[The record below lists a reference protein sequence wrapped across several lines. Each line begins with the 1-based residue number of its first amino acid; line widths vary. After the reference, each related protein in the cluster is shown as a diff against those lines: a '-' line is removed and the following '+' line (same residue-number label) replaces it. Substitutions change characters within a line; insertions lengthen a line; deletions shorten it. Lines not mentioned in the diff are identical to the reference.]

1 MRKPSQRPEESL
13 LYAGCWKNGIYS
25 VDGSRYICFIRHN
38 LVYYRSMDLSSL
50 YTREPLASFYI
61 YKKKTHFRDATA
73 CSHQIQQAQ
82 SHHPSTGLILTFTPS
97 LGLVVIPPLIFIF
110 EG

>member
-1 MRKPSQRPEESL
+1 MLQ
-13 LYAGCWKNGIYS
+13 IYELEFLIYE
-25 VDGSRYICFIRHN
+25 VTIT
-38 LVYYRSMDLSSL
+38 SS
-50 YTREPLASFYI
+50 YI
-61 YKKKTHFRDATA
+61 YKNKTHFRDETA